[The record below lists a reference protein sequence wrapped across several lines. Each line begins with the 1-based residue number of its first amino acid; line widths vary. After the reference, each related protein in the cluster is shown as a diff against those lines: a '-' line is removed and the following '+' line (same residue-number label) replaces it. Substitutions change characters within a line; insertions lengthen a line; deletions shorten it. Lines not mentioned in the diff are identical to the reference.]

1 MSQFD
6 KICESCDEEFSSFIE
21 TVCDDCHDESEKE
34 RADEFE
40 KLKKENASL
49 REENEELKIKNQQY
63 LEIMDKFP
71 LSEKQELEL
80 QILELETEITSLRE
94 SLSLAEQDRDSW
106 KRSHKILQD
115 AAKGEL

>member
-49 REENEELKIKNQQY
+49 RESLEKLEKEIETAIDSLLFYAQGRDPVIRRLTDNGEGQLSAWQCARALLDKIK
-63 LEIMDKFP
+63 
-71 LSEKQELEL
+71 
-80 QILELETEITSLRE
+80 
-94 SLSLAEQDRDSW
+94 
-106 KRSHKILQD
+106 
-115 AAKGEL
+115 AKGGL

>member
-40 KLKKENASL
+40 KLKKE
-49 REENEELKIKNQQY
+49 
-63 LEIMDKFP
+63 
-71 LSEKQELEL
+71 
-80 QILELETEITSLRE
+80 ITSLRE
-94 SLSLAEQDRDSW
+94 SLSYALELDEKGLGWRGYVLDKLA
-106 KRSHKILQD
+106 KIK
-115 AAKGEL
+115 AKGEL